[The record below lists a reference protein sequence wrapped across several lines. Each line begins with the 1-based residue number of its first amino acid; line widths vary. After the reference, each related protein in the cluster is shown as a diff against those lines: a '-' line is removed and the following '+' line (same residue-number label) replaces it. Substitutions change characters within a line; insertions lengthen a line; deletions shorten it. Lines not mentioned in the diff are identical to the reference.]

1 MPIKYILLAIILL
14 IIIRVTSKLRSR
26 ELGIRE
32 YLLWVIFWLGAGL
45 VIIYPETANFVAN
58 LVGVGR
64 GADVMVYTSIIAIFY
79 FVFRIF
85 YFVFILSYFVFFF
98 RSSRPLS
105 LSQNRRCK
113 NKKWGCGNIFQFP
126 RRFDARTSSRIR
138 GWFLRPLS
146 TEKSPEPS
154 ASNHDRV

>member
-79 FVFRIF
+79 FVFRIL
-85 YFVFILSYFVFFF
+85 V
-98 RSSRPLS
+98 R
-105 LSQNRRCK
+105 QEKMEK
-113 NKKWGCGNIFQFP
+113 NITKVIRHIAIKDEEAKTKNQEKNI
-126 RRFDARTSSRIR
+126 
-138 GWFLRPLS
+138 
-146 TEKSPEPS
+146 
-154 ASNHDRV
+154 N